1 MTTELFLRLF
11 LPLFWTA
18 YLTLAYVLPLRT
30 LRRDGVEP
38 EAVAAPDAV
47 MEFGERAR
55 DLIFALVLLLAA
67 VHAVRP
73 SLLAHLGRLPLLEA
87 ALVTWIGV
95 ALLIASLILMRA
107 GQRHLGRSWRIGFDP
122 HAAPPALIVTGIYRW
137 SRNPIYSGMLLSAFG
152 YFLVLPNALTFGI
165 LAAAVVLMQVRVRVE
180 ERWLHAAH
188 GAAYLEYCERTPR
201 WLIRK
206 GRVQRLAPKAH
217 AAATA
222 PEPESGAHSAPP

>member
-30 LRRDGVEP
+30 LRRQGVEP

-55 DLIFALVLLLAA
+55 DLIFSLVLLLAA

-73 SLLAHLGRLPLLEA
+73 SLLVQLGRLPLLEA
-87 ALVTWIGV
+87 TLVTWTGI
-95 ALLIASLILMRA
+95 ALLIASLMIMRA

-122 HAAPPALIVTGIYRW
+122 HAAPPVLIVTGIYRW

-165 LAAAVVLMQVRVRVE
+165 LTAAVVLMQVRVRVE

-188 GAAYLEYCERTPR
+188 GVAYLEYCERTPR
-201 WLIRK
+201 WLIR
-206 GRVQRLAPKAH
+206 RRSARRHAPDAN
-217 AAATA
+217 ATA
-222 PEPESGAHSAPP
+222 TLPEPVPGGHSAPP